1 MKITSKRN
9 LLAAMAILVLTL
21 VQLFI
26 FFTSFKMI
34 YVFFV
39 ILDSAMLVVNLYY
52 AFKKPQ
58 EYTSNIEK

>member
-39 ILDSAMLVVNLYY
+39 ILDTTVLVMNSYY

-58 EYTSNIEK
+58 EYTSIIEK

>member
-26 FFTSFKMI
+26 FFTSLNMI

-58 EYTSNIEK
+58 EYTSIIEK